1 MAAEEEIENPENEG
15 KTGALIFADMNNLKI
30 INDRFGHEEG
40 DFSLRMVAAILK
52 KCTEGFNPVVARFGG
67 DEFCAF
73 YLEEEGADSE
83 KLIRG
88 RAGEETERLNSQT
101 DKPYY
106 VSMSMGFCTFKCGDD
121 VNLSDILERADAGLY
136 VDKKNKE
143 ANVLK

>member
-1 MAAEEEIENPENEG
+1 MAGVESNEDSIERYEVYKSVLEE
-15 KTGALIFADMNNLKI
+15 
-30 INDRFGHEEG
+30 
-40 DFSLRMVAAILK
+40 
-52 KCTEGFNPVVARFGG
+52 CTETFNPVVACFGG